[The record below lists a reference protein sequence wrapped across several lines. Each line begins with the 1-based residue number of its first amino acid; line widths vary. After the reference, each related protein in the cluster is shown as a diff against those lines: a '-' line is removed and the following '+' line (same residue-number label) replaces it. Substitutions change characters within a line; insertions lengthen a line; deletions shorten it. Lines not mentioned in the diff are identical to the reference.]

1 MGPGDLTDGRTN
13 GRSPVPFKVRGGQR
27 LLSGSPPVSD
37 GQEAQGGRR
46 YPHLQW
52 LKACRG
58 APPWSFQVQDQKSRG
73 PASPRTPSPRA
84 PGCHLIH
91 AGLRCLGAPVSASGV
106 QPTSGG
112 AHQHGAE
119 PGAEH
124 QTMSPNPRHVP
135 TARGVALVVL
145 SMCPPQEKSQGT
157 PASCPQ
163 GRPNHPCVE
172 DTPETR
178 ADQGAQA
185 LCLI

>member
-1 MGPGDLTDGRTN
+1 MAVGIPTC
-13 GRSPVPFKVRGGQR
+13 
-27 LLSGSPPVSD
+27 SGSRPAEQPLPGLSKSKTRKAEGRPAHGHPPH
-37 GQEAQGGRR
+37 E
-46 YPHLQW
+46 H
-52 LKACRG
+52 
-58 APPWSFQVQDQKSRG
+58 
-73 PASPRTPSPRA
+73 
-84 PGCHLIH
+84 
-91 AGLRCLGAPVSASGV
+91 LGATSSMLVPDALGHQC

-135 TARGVALVVL
+135 TGRGVALVVL

-163 GRPNHPCVE
+163 GHLNHPCVE
-172 DTPETR
+172 DIPETR